1 MEGCSHLISDVL
13 RIGRVGG
20 IEVGGIEVG
29 GIGAGGIQSGGIGGG
44 GIEFRDGF
52 QLIFNV

>member
-1 MEGCSHLISDVL
+1 
-13 RIGRVGG
+13 VGG
-20 IEVGGIEVG
+20 IKAGN
-29 GIGAGGIQSGGIGGG
+29 IGAGGIQSGSIGGG

>member
-1 MEGCSHLISDVL
+1 
-13 RIGRVGG
+13 VGG
-20 IEVGGIEVG
+20 IEAG
-29 GIGAGGIQSGGIGGG
+29 GIGAGDIQLGSIGGG